1 MRRPWRLAA
10 VVLFALTVV
19 AGSFLGDRLL
29 ALSDTSREGLR
40 QYTELVEAARQNYG
54 GEVTYKDV
62 VYSSIH
68 GMLRQLD
75 PHTSFLPP
83 EAYQR
88 MRDRQQSSFYGLG
101 ILVGLRDGQLT
112 VIAPLE
118 GTPASRMGIRA
129 GDVITTIEGEPT
141 SEMLLDDAVQ
151 KLKGPK
157 DTEVNITIGRRGVSE
172 PLEMTIKRAEI
183 PLNTVRYVMM
193 IAPGT
198 GYFRIT
204 EFSRS
209 TGKEVAQAIAA
220 LRAQG
225 MERLL
230 LDLRNNGG
238 GLLDQ
243 AIAVADQFVPEGTLI
258 VETKGRIRDSFQKFR
273 AEGDHRP
280 LDLPLVVLVNS
291 GSASAA
297 EILAG
302 AIQDHDVGVIVGTPT
317 WGKGLVQTVYGLPYD
332 GALALTTASYYTPSG
347 RLIQR
352 DYTSFYDYYAHG
364 DGLLEDGEEAAG
376 RGIELPA
383 GDEPVYYTDLGR
395 KVYGGGGITPDV
407 LIHPQES
414 PELLQFL
421 EARNAFFLFGV
432 EYTAGKAALTA
443 DWQPGPDVL
452 PQFEA
457 WVAREGMVDSP
468 GEIDAALQ
476 DADTRAQVLARIR
489 AEALNATLGNDAR
502 YRALAEQDSQI
513 REALRMFDK
522 ASELLAMRKGGRD
535 DQRVAEGAARR

>member
-1 MRRPWRLAA
+1 
-10 VVLFALTVV
+10 
-19 AGSFLGDRLL
+19 
-29 ALSDTSREGLR
+29 
-40 QYTELVEAARQNYG
+40 
-54 GEVTYKDV
+54 
-62 VYSSIH
+62 
-68 GMLRQLD
+68 
-75 PHTSFLPP
+75 
-83 EAYQR
+83 

-101 ILVGLRDGQLT
+101 ILVGMRDGQLT

-129 GDVITTIEGEPT
+129 GDVITSIEGEPT
-141 SEMLLDDAVQ
+141 SEMLLDDAVL

-157 DTEVNITIGRRGVSE
+157 DTEVHITIGRRGVST

-209 TGKEVAQAIAA
+209 TGKEVAEAIET

-230 LDLRNNGG
+230 LDVRNNGG

-258 VETKGRIRDSFQKFR
+258 VETRGRIRDSFQKYR
-273 AEGDHRP
+273 AEGDHKP

-302 AIQDHDVGVIVGTPT
+302 AIQDHDVGMIAGTPT

-352 DYTSFYDYYAHG
+352 DYSSFYDYYAHG
-364 DGLLEDGEEAAG
+364 DGLGEDGEEGVEG
-376 RGIELPA
+376 RIELPT
-383 GDEPVYYTDLGR
+383 GDEPVFYTDLGR

-407 LIHPQES
+407 LVHPQES
-414 PELLQFL
+414 PEVVQFL
-421 EARNAFFLFGV
+421 ESRNAFFLFGV
-432 EYTAGKAALTA
+432 ELSNTGKVTGEVAS
-443 DWQPGPDVL
+443 WMPGPEVL
-452 PQFEA
+452 QEFETWA
-457 WVAREGMVDSP
+457 TREGMVDAAT
-468 GEIDAALQ
+468 ELDAALQ
-476 DADTRAQVLARIR
+476 EADTRAQVLNRIR
-489 AEALNATLGNDAR
+489 AEVLNAALGNDAR
-502 YRALAEQDSQI
+502 YRAIAEGDHQI
-513 REALRMFDK
+513 RQALALFQR
-522 ASELLAMRKGGRD
+522 ASELLAQRKNGSDRS
-535 DQRVAEGAARR
+535 DQRVAEGAGRR